1 MRILRAV
8 IAIILVM
15 SLTLDVHAIDRRRKV
30 ITGCQ
35 ENRGLNRISSL
46 VLWYEGH
53 GALVD
58 EYNNAYQVP
67 DLSRSHNNA
76 QQSNI
81 GFRPFRF
88 DGIGGVGP
96 NFFNVLYFD
105 GTDDYMQF
113 TAINNIGSSFAVVWS
128 SAVNDYS
135 TQRPIVGNTGG
146 AFNTIKQLSNTTT
159 GIIYNNG
166 LSYTFTH
173 AATDDG
179 FMHHNILTSDG
190 EHYVDGIASTRAGSL
205 GTGLSFDLLAGTG
218 AANYGS
224 GLIDDVAIFTSPLSK
239 ADKNYVGNFLKDRH
253 GGSWTNIP

>member
-35 ENRGLNRISSL
+35 NLSGLNRIPSL
-46 VLWYEGH
+46 VLWYEGD

-58 EYNNAYQVP
+58 GSNNAYQLP

-76 QQSNI
+76 QQTTPAN
-81 GFRPFRF
+81 RPFRF
-88 DGIGGVGP
+88 DAIGGPGP
-96 NFFNVLYFD
+96 VYFNVLYFD

-113 TAINNIGSSFAVVWS
+113 SPINNIGSSFAVAWS
-128 SAVNDYS
+128 SAVSDYTS
-135 TQRPIVGNTGG
+135 QRPIVGNTGG
-146 AFNTIKQLSNTTT
+146 AFNRIAQLSSTTT

-190 EHYVDGIASTRAGSL
+190 EHYVDGVASTRAGSL